1 MARND
6 ERPAGAVSR
15 RGFGR
20 TVAAAAAA
28 GLAPVTA
35 AAQQP
40 RQESGLAP
48 EDEQEVDAKLAN
60 MLRKYG
66 DRLNEEQ
73 KTRARGILVR
83 HQRMLAKVRAFALEN
98 GDCPATMLKVE
109 RGGK

>member
-6 ERPAGAVSR
+6 ERLAGALSR

-28 GLAPVTA
+28 GLAPVVV
-35 AAQQP
+35 AAQQ
-40 RQESGLAP
+40 RQEPGLAP
-48 EDEQEVDAKLAN
+48 EDEKEVDAKLAN

-66 DRLNEEQ
+66 DRLSEEQ

-83 HQRMLAKVRAFALEN
+83 HQRMLAKVRAFAVEN